1 MFNRYG
7 RFPQLPFWDKVG
19 MIPTSYKVAM
29 SYEEQLLWLCH
40 QIEMLK
46 EGSANYNYNL
56 LENKPIING
65 VVLEGSLTL
74 DDLNIQRKL
83 IPRNR
88 YFNCR

>member
-40 QIEMLK
+40 QIEMIK
-46 EGSANYNYNL
+46 QGSANYNYEL
-56 LENKPIING
+56 LENKPSING
-65 VVLEGSLTL
+65 VELLKGMTASMLGL
-74 DDLNIQRKL
+74 QDKL
-83 IPRNR
+83 IARR
-88 YFNCR
+88 